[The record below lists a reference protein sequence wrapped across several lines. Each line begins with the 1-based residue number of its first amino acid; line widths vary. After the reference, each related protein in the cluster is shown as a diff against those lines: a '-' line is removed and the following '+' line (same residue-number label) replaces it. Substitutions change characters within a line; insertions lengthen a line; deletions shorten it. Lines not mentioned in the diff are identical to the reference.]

1 MKAKF
6 KIFVTAKLLFYFCAN
21 KKKNALQIL
30 TKKQLSGNKTFWKT
44 SLGQESV

>member
-6 KIFVTAKLLFYFCAN
+6 NIFVTAKLLFYFCAN
-21 KKKNALQIL
+21 RKKNALQIL

-44 SLGQESV
+44 SFRQESV